1 MPTFDEYINELQK
14 FKDRE
19 GHCRVPARYE
29 TDTGYKLA
37 AWVAHQRRL
46 KEQMPS
52 ENIKRLD
59 TLDFSWDPRA
69 ELWEEGFNQLQEFK
83 DREGHCRVPVHLR
96 TETGFM
102 LGRWLRKQ
110 KMSQEVLSIDCI
122 QRLKALGIGWWNQET
137 RIEIT
142 TDNNPFWLSELILHA
157 ADKNW
162 CVKMNCTTCGAG
174 PFRQKLKKI
183 LDPNSVNYTL
193 MDRMK
198 LTKDQ
203 SLSTIEGLRQLDD
216 GQSLSQ
222 PENHEETIML
232 LLLQCWD
239 TLPEKSAR
247 DQMQVRLEN
256 TLAGDILNK
265 MIAHYARRTGN

>member
-1 MPTFDEYINELQK
+1 K

-59 TLDFSWDPRA
+59 TLGFSWDPRA

-110 KMSQEVLSIDCI
+110 KMSQEVLSTDCI

-203 SLSTIEGLRQLDD
+203 S
-216 GQSLSQ
+216 
-222 PENHEETIML
+222 
-232 LLLQCWD
+232 
-239 TLPEKSAR
+239 
-247 DQMQVRLEN
+247 
-256 TLAGDILNK
+256 
-265 MIAHYARRTGN
+265 